1 MSDEGSDAEVYE
13 VEKLLEKK
21 VKKGKTEYLV
31 KWKGYEDEAENTW
44 EPVENLDCEDKIQE
58 FEKKHKVSLNQN
70 HTNHNLI
77 LIFNRVFIFSSS
89 RRERLKKR

>member
-31 KWKGYEDEAENTW
+31 KWKGWHHGIYST
-44 EPVENLDCEDKIQE
+44 L
-58 FEKKHKVSLNQN
+58 LNQEM
-70 HTNHNLI
+70 LQDM
-77 LIFNRVFIFSSS
+77 RM
-89 RRERLKKR
+89 RRRTLGSL